1 MKKCIHIFGASGAGT
16 STLGQAISNKYG
28 HKWLDTDNYFWCPT
42 DPPFTVKRECNER
55 IRLLLSDIEKNDTC
69 VISGSLCDWG
79 DVFIPKF
86 DLCIWIKTPTAVRI
100 ERLKNREYARF
111 GKRILP
117 GGDMY
122 VDHTNFIEWA
132 KTYDTANSNQRSFAM
147 HNEWKDKLTCPLL
160 VLDGTE
166 SVETL
171 MQETE
176 RIINETTED
185 YGL

>member
-16 STLGQAISNKYG
+16 STLGQAISDKYG

-55 IRLLLSDIEKNDTC
+55 IRLLLSDIEQNDTC

-86 DLCIWIKTPTAVRI
+86 DLCIWIKTSTAVRI

-122 VDHTNFIEWA
+122 ADHMDFIEWA
-132 KTYDTANSNQRSFAM
+132 KTYDTADSNQRSFAM
-147 HNEWKDKLTCPLL
+147 HNEWKDNLTCPLL
-160 VLDGTE
+160 VLDGTK